1 MAEEL
6 GRIEKPEAGEYAV
19 LRKLYFVPLAGISPD
34 ADKEY
39 IERFEKYWVQVAEQL
54 ANLELK
60 LGQAKKLFHEFI
72 TEGGEKGSMM
82 LEQLNPKSAAIIKEH
97 LDKGASLEAI
107 EDEAALGEF
116 MDWSRCLSVGLQSE
130 PVVNVVIRGY
140 NESGK
145 KRNEH
150 LAKRIDQS
158 LAPGEGG
165 ILFMREGH
173 QLQFAR
179 DIQIIYVAPPALDEL
194 KRWLREQREKET

>member
-1 MAEEL
+1 
-6 GRIEKPEAGEYAV
+6 